1 MKNKTIYTKEIAM
14 KKTGI
19 ALLLMIALLH
29 FSSCSGDGEASPATT
44 TVKVTPDKVEK
55 IQPTNFKNYLKV
67 TGDVAARNHVKIMVE
82 EGGTLKKVY
91 KDKGSYVKAGELLA
105 ELENTIIKSGF
116 EQAEAALQQAE
127 LDYNSKSKLY
137 EKRAISENEFLY
149 AKYNLQSAKAAYNLA
164 KSRYEKLFIKA
175 PLNGLVNER
184 YYDLGAYANPM
195 TPIFEFID
203 NAEMRIRAGI
213 AERFIDDIEVGTPV
227 HITFDAFPD
236 LAMDA
241 RVTFVSKSINPKNRT
256 FDIEIMIP
264 NPDRKLAPAMVA
276 NLQILRKEHTNQIVV
291 PLDALIESENGWYV
305 YVRDGN
311 VARRVRI
318 NYLDISQDKVLVEG
332 LQPGQELI
340 VVGHREL
347 ADGDTISVVN

>member
-1 MKNKTIYTKEIAM
+1 
-14 KKTGI
+14 
-19 ALLLMIALLH
+19 
-29 FSSCSGDGEASPATT
+29 
-44 TVKVTPDKVEK
+44 
-55 IQPTNFKNYLKV
+55 
-67 TGDVAARNHVKIMVE
+67 MVE

-91 KDKGSYVKAGELLA
+91 KDKGSYVKAGEVLA

-127 LDYNSKSKLY
+127 LDFKSKSKLF

-149 AKYNLQSAKAAYNLA
+149 AKYNLQSANAAYNLA
-164 KSRYEKLFIKA
+164 KSRYEKLFIRA

-203 NAEMRIRAGI
+203 NEEMRIRAGV
-213 AERFIDDIEVGTPV
+213 AERFIDDVEVGTPV
-227 HITFDAFPD
+227 HITFDAFSELSID
-236 LAMDA
+236 T
-241 RVTFVSKSINPKNRT
+241 RVTYVSKSINPKNRT
-256 FDIEIMIP
+256 FDIEVMIP
-264 NPDRKLAPAMVA
+264 NPDKKLAQAMVA
-276 NLQILRKEHTNQIVV
+276 NLQILRKEHQNQIVV

-305 YVRDGN
+305 YVREGN
-311 VARRVRI
+311 VARRVKI
-318 NYLDISQDKVLVEG
+318 KYLDISQDNVLIEG

-347 ADGDTISVVN
+347 ADGDSISVVN

>member
-1 MKNKTIYTKEIAM
+1 VKIEK
-14 KKTGI
+14 
-19 ALLLMIALLH
+19 LH
-29 FSSCSGDGEASPATT
+29 
-44 TVKVTPDKVEK
+44 
-55 IQPTNFKNYLKV
+55 PTNFKNYLKV
-67 TGDVAARNHVKIMVE
+67 TGEVSARNHVKIMVE

-91 KDKGSYVKAGELLA
+91 KDKGSYVKAGEVLA

-127 LDYNSKSKLY
+127 LDFKSKSKLF

-149 AKYNLQSAKAAYNLA
+149 AKYNLQSANAAYNLA
-164 KSRYEKLFIKA
+164 KSRYEKLFIRA

-203 NAEMRIRAGI
+203 NEEMRIRAGV
-213 AERFIDDIEVGTPV
+213 AERFIDDVEVGTPV
-227 HITFDAFPD
+227 HITFDAFSELSID
-236 LAMDA
+236 T
-241 RVTFVSKSINPKNRT
+241 RVTYVSKSINPKNRT
-256 FDIEIMIP
+256 FDIEVMIP
-264 NPDRKLAPAMVA
+264 NPDKKLAQAMVA
-276 NLQILRKEHTNQIVV
+276 NLQILRKEHQNQIVV

-305 YVRDGN
+305 YVREGN
-311 VARRVRI
+311 VARRVKI
-318 NYLDISQDKVLVEG
+318 KYLDISQDNVLIEG

-347 ADGDTISVVN
+347 ADGDSISVVN

>member
-1 MKNKTIYTKEIAM
+1 M

-19 ALLLMIALLH
+19 AILLMIALVSLNG
-29 FSSCSGDGEASPATT
+29 CSGDGEASPATT
-44 TVKVTPDKVEK
+44 TVKVTPVKVEK
-55 IQPTNFKNYLKV
+55 LQPTNFKNYLKV
-67 TGDVAARNHVKIMVE
+67 TGDVAARNHVKIIVE

-105 ELENTIIKSGF
+105 ELENTIIKSGY

-184 YYDLGAYANPM
+184 YYDLGAYASPM

-213 AERFIDDIEVGTPV
+213 AERFMDDIEVGTPV

-236 LAMDA
+236 LEIDA
-241 RVTFVSKSINPKNRT
+241 RVTYVSKSINPKNRT
-256 FDIEIMIP
+256 FDIEVIIP
-264 NPDRKLAPAMVA
+264 NPGKKLAPAMVA
-276 NLQILRKEHTNQIVV
+276 NLQILRKEHKNQIVV
-291 PLDALIESENGWYV
+291 PLDALIESESGWYV

-311 VARRVRI
+311 VARRVKI
-318 NYLDISQDKVLVEG
+318 NYLDIDQDKVLVEG

-340 VVGHREL
+340 VVGHRDL
-347 ADGDTISVVN
+347 ADGDTINVVN